1 MLPDDKHQFLMK
13 DHLNNEI
20 QNTLPTLLKLGVL
33 DVPDTPI
40 ETYIHTVK
48 SGDPSK
54 LPFLLEF
61 FENIFSK
68 NEREIINPL
77 IEQISL
83 DERREVGNIH
93 FKSLPND
100 LDQELVDSVYSP
112 NKWESVIALDY
123 LLISNKMDVIKS
135 LDWQKVPD
143 SKANQELVSRRIQK
157 KWCKP

>member
-1 MLPDDKHQFLMK
+1 MLPENEHQFLMK
-13 DHLNNEI
+13 DYLNNEI

-83 DERREVGNIH
+83 DERSEIGH
-93 FKSLPND
+93 LYFKSLPTN
-100 LDQELVDSVYSP
+100 LDQELIDNL
-112 NKWESVIALDY
+112 NKI
-123 LLISNKMDVIKS
+123 MIKS
-135 LDWQKVPD
+135 DKIND
-143 SKANQELVSRRIQK
+143 STNWLPILRVHPNGNLFLEWEKI
-157 KWCKP
+157 